1 MNHNET
7 PMDGH
12 TLTVV
17 LQEMADELKQA
28 KIFMESQERALS
40 ERDKVLA
47 EKDKQLQLLIKL
59 FEEKYKTIQV
69 VAPKPDT
76 REVEQLLAVG
86 LDRLEAAFEK
96 GPKPVNRSLRF
107 VLFPE
112 TNTEHYYKIVFG
124 RLVPWGFAL
133 IAAWFVF
140 SMGEDALIS
149 YRAHEYNLQGNTC
162 IKAWNEIYTR
172 GSNLRRKEMDAALAK
187 AEKEN

>member
-1 MNHNET
+1 MNHNQT

-40 ERDKVLA
+40 QGDEVLA
-47 EKDKQLQLLIKL
+47 AKEKQLQLLIKF

-76 REVEQLLAVG
+76 RELEQLLAEG
-86 LDRLEAAFEK
+86 LERLNAAFEK

-107 VLFPE
+107 VLFPD
-112 TNTEHYYKIVFG
+112 THTAHYYKIVFG

-133 IAAWFVF
+133 MAVWFIF
-140 SMGEDALIS
+140 SMGEDALNS
-149 YRAHEYNLQGNTC
+149 YRAHENNLQGNTC
-162 IKAWNEIYTR
+162 IKAWNDIYTR
-172 GSNLRRKEMDAALAK
+172 GSNLRKKEMDAAWAK
-187 AEKEN
+187 AEKQN